1 MIYQTFRYQLY
12 PTNAQARVLADTL
25 DTRHDLYNSL
35 LHWHIYD
42 YDCLGR
48 SPTRFEQQAGLS

>member
-1 MIYQTFRYQLY
+1 MYRTSRYRLY
-12 PTNAQARVLADTL
+12 PSKAQARVLAGTL
-25 DTRHDLYNSL
+25 DTCRDLYNSL
-35 LHWHIYD
+35 FHWRIHD

>member
-1 MIYQTFRYQLY
+1 MIYQTFRYRLY
-12 PTNAQARVLADTL
+12 PSKAQARVLAGTL
-25 DTRHDLYNSL
+25 DTCRDLYNSL
-35 LHWHIYD
+35 FHWRIHD

>member
-35 LHWHIYD
+35 FHWHIYD

-48 SPTRFEQQAGLS
+48 SPTRFEQ